1 MQALVITILDNEES
15 VEAAARCIKSGDK
28 HLTEVK
34 MFPAVTPSTCDVSA
48 LMKEE
53 GIPEDL
59 FFKTLYSK
67 PQYAMAAFMSHYS
80 LWKKSIEDDIP
91 ILILEHDA
99 IFMNFV
105 PDVKTL
111 GKVTSLGAPS
121 YGSFNTPKHIGLG
134 PLTSKPYFPGAH
146 GYVVKPEGAKEL
158 VEKAKICG
166 QPTDVFLCR
175 ANFPDIK
182 EYYPWCIE
190 ARDTFTTI
198 QQQLGCEAK
207 HSYKKDPKAYKLIYV

>member
-1 MQALVITILDNEES
+1 MQALVITILENEES
-15 VEAAARCIKSGDK
+15 VESAARCIASGDK
-28 HLTEVK
+28 HLTEVT
-34 MFPAVTPSTCDVSA
+34 MFPAITPSNCDVDA

-53 GIPEDL
+53 GIPEKL
-59 FFKTLYSK
+59 FFTTLYSK

-80 LWKKSIEDDIP
+80 LWKKCIEDNIDL
-91 ILILEHDA
+91 LILEHDA
-99 IFMNFV
+99 VFMNFV
-105 PDVKTL
+105 PDPKLL

-121 YGSFNTPKHIGLG
+121 YGAYNTPKHIGLG
-134 PLTSKPYFPGAH
+134 PLTSKAYFPGAH

-158 VEKAKICG
+158 VEKAKVCA
-166 QPTDVFLCR
+166 QPTDIYLCR

-198 QQQLGCEAK
+198 QQELGCQAK
-207 HSYKKDPKAYKLIYV
+207 HSYKKDAKAYKLINV

>member
-34 MFPAVTPSTCDVSA
+34 MFPAITPSNCDVPA

-53 GIPEDL
+53 GIPEHL
-59 FFKTLYSK
+59 FTVTGYSK
-67 PQYAMAAFMSHYS
+67 PKYAMAAFMSHYS
-80 LWKKSIEDDIP
+80 LWKKSIEDNID

-99 IFMNFV
+99 YFVNFV
-105 PDVKTL
+105 PEPNVL
-111 GKVTSLGAPS
+111 GKVTSLGTPS
-121 YGSFNTPKHIGLG
+121 YGSFNTPNHIGLG

-158 VEKAKICG
+158 VEKAKECA
-166 QPTDVFLCR
+166 QPTDVFLCLR
-175 ANFPDIK
+175 NFPDIK

-190 ARDTFTTI
+190 ARDSFTTI
-198 QQQLGCEAK
+198 QKELGCQAK
-207 HSYKKDPKAYKLIYV
+207 HSYKKDAKAYKMINI